1 MRRLVFALLLA
12 VLGTGLLPAQ
22 NTSCVLSGMVQ
33 DSAGAVIPNAQGS
46 LVGEANGFV
55 RTVKT
60 NNEGFFSFPDLT
72 PATFTLSVEAA
83 GFKTYRQ
90 TDIAINA
97 GEERSLGDLRL
108 AVGRLSE
115 SVTVRAEAVP
125 VDLSTG
131 ERSGTLTGQQPDQMA
146 LRGPDLFHPF

>member
-1 MRRLVFALLLA
+1 MRRPLFALWLVVFVA
-12 VLGTGLLPAQ
+12 ALLPAQ

-33 DSAGAVIPNAQGS
+33 DSAGAVIPNAKVS
-46 LVGEANGFV
+46 LIGEANGFV

-72 PATFTLSVEAA
+72 PATFTLSIEAA

-90 TDIAINA
+90 TGIAINA

-131 ERSGTLTGQQPDQMA
+131 ERSGTLTRHQLHQMA
-146 LRGPDLFHPF
+146 LPAPDLFHPF